1 MKNITLI
8 GSGNV
13 ATHLGLALKRNGF
26 NIDQVYSKVLKNA
39 KELSLI
45 LEAKAINKLEKLTD
59 SDLTI
64 LAVSDN
70 AIKTILEE
78 IKDRP
83 IVHTSGYTGINI
95 FNKQFNNC
103 GVIYPLQTFNKEVSL
118 EFSETPLCIEANN
131 PIFEKK
137 ITKLASSISKH
148 IIALDS
154 EKRKSIHIAA
164 VFASN
169 FTNHMLS
176 IAYDLL
182 KEKNIDFSILLPLVN
197 QSIKKIKDNN
207 PKDVQT
213 GPAKRKDINI
223 INHHMHDIKNT
234 RIKKMYKT
242 ITDSIIKTSE

>member
-13 ATHLGLALKRNGF
+13 ATHLGLALKKNGF
-26 NIDQVYSKVLKNA
+26 NIKQVYSKVLKNA
-39 KELSLI
+39 EKLSLI
-45 LEAKAINKLEKLTD
+45 LEAKAINKLEQLTD

-64 LAVSDN
+64 LSVSDN
-70 AIKTILEE
+70 AIETILKN

-95 FNKQFNNC
+95 FNKKFNNC
-103 GVIYPLQTFNKEVSL
+103 GVIYPLQTLNKEVSL
-118 EFSETPLCIEANN
+118 EFSETPLCIEANS

-137 ITKLASSISKH
+137 ITKLAYSISKH

-169 FTNHMLS
+169 FTNHM
-176 IAYDLL
+176 
-182 KEKNIDFSILLPLVN
+182 FV
-197 QSIKKIKDNN
+197 
-207 PKDVQT
+207 
-213 GPAKRKDINI
+213 
-223 INHHMHDIKNT
+223 
-234 RIKKMYKT
+234 
-242 ITDSIIKTSE
+242 

>member
-13 ATHLGLALKRNGF
+13 ATHLGLALKKNGF
-26 NIDQVYSKVLKNA
+26 NIKQVYSKVLKNA
-39 KELSLI
+39 EKLSLI
-45 LEAKAINKLEKLTD
+45 LEAEAINKLEKLTD

-64 LAVSDN
+64 LSVSDN
-70 AIKTILEE
+70 AIETILKN

-95 FNKQFNNC
+95 FNKKFNNC
-103 GVIYPLQTFNKEVSL
+103 GVIYPLQTLNKEVSL

-137 ITKLASSISKH
+137 ITKLAYSISKH

-197 QSIKKIKDNN
+197 QSIKKIKNNN

-242 ITDSIIKTSE
+242 ITDSIIKASE

>member
-13 ATHLGLALKRNGF
+13 ATHLGLALKKNGF
-26 NIDQVYSKVLKNA
+26 NIKQVYSKVLKNA
-39 KELSLI
+39 EKLSLI

-64 LAVSDN
+64 LSVSDN
-70 AIKTILEE
+70 AIEKILKN

-95 FNKQFNNC
+95 FNKKFNNC
-103 GVIYPLQTFNKEVSL
+103 GVIYPLQTLNKEVSL

-137 ITKLASSISKH
+137 ITKLAYSISKH

-197 QSIKKIKDNN
+197 QSIKKIKNNN

-223 INHHMHDIKNT
+223 INHHLHDIKNT
-234 RIKKMYKT
+234 RIKKIYKT
-242 ITDSIIKTSE
+242 ITDSIIKASE

>member
-13 ATHLGLALKRNGF
+13 ATHLGLALKENGF
-26 NIDQVYSKVLKNA
+26 NIKQVYSKVLKNA
-39 KELSLI
+39 EKLSLI
-45 LEAKAINKLEKLTD
+45 LEAEAINKLEKLTD

-64 LAVSDN
+64 LSVSDN
-70 AIKTILEE
+70 AIETILKN

-95 FNKQFNNC
+95 FNKKFNNC
-103 GVIYPLQTFNKEVSL
+103 GVIYPLQTLNKEVSL

-137 ITKLASSISKH
+137 ITKLAYSISKH

-197 QSIKKIKDNN
+197 QSIKKIKNNN

-234 RIKKMYKT
+234 RIKKIYKT
-242 ITDSIIKTSE
+242 ITDSIIKASE

>member
-13 ATHLGLALKRNGF
+13 ATHLGLALKKNGF
-26 NIDQVYSKVLKNA
+26 NIKQVYSKVLKNA
-39 KELSLI
+39 EKLSLI

-64 LAVSDN
+64 LSVSDN
-70 AIKTILEE
+70 AIEIILKN
-78 IKDRP
+78 IKNRP

-95 FNKQFNNC
+95 FNKKFNNC
-103 GVIYPLQTFNKEVSL
+103 GVIYPLQTLNKEVSL

-137 ITKLASSISKH
+137 ITKLAYSISKH

-223 INHHMHDIKNT
+223 INHHMRDIKNT
-234 RIKKMYKT
+234 RVKKMYKT

>member
-13 ATHLGLALKRNGF
+13 ATHLGLALKKNGF
-26 NIDQVYSKVLKNA
+26 NIKQVYSKVLKNA
-39 KELSLI
+39 EKLSLI
-45 LEAKAINKLEKLTD
+45 LEAEAINKLEKLTD

-64 LAVSDN
+64 LSVSDN
-70 AIKTILEE
+70 AIETILKN

-95 FNKQFNNC
+95 FNKKFNNC
-103 GVIYPLQTFNKEVSL
+103 GVIYPLQTLNKEVSL

-137 ITKLASSISKH
+137 ITKLAYSISKH

-197 QSIKKIKDNN
+197 QSIKKIKNNN

-223 INHHMHDIKNT
+223 INHHVHDIKNT
-234 RIKKMYKT
+234 RIKKIYKT
-242 ITDSIIKTSE
+242 ITDSIIKASE

>member
-13 ATHLGLALKRNGF
+13 ATHLGVALKKNGF
-26 NIDQVYSKVLKNA
+26 NIKQVYSKVLKNA
-39 KELSLI
+39 EKLSLI

-64 LAVSDN
+64 LSVSDN
-70 AIKTILEE
+70 AIETILKN
-78 IKDRP
+78 IKNRP

-95 FNKQFNNC
+95 FNKKFNNC
-103 GVIYPLQTFNKEVSL
+103 GVVYPLQTLNKEVSL

-137 ITKLASSISKH
+137 ITKLAHSISKH

-154 EKRKSIHIAA
+154 EKRKTIHIAA

-197 QSIKKIKDNN
+197 QSIKKIKNNN

-242 ITDSIIKTSE
+242 ITDSIIKASE

>member
-13 ATHLGLALKRNGF
+13 ATHLGVALKKNGV
-26 NIDQVYSKVLKNA
+26 NIKQVYSKVLKNA
-39 KELSLI
+39 EKLSLI

-64 LAVSDN
+64 LSVSDN
-70 AIKTILEE
+70 AIETILKN

-95 FNKQFNNC
+95 FNKKFNNC
-103 GVIYPLQTFNKEVSL
+103 GVIYPLQTLNKEESL

-137 ITKLASSISKH
+137 ITKLAYSISKH

-197 QSIKKIKDNN
+197 QSIKKIKNNN

-223 INHHMHDIKNT
+223 INHHMHDIKNI

-242 ITDSIIKTSE
+242 ITDSIIKASE

>member
-13 ATHLGLALKRNGF
+13 ATHLGLALKKNGF
-26 NIDQVYSKVLKNA
+26 NIKQVYSKVLKNA
-39 KELSLI
+39 EKLSLI
-45 LEAKAINKLEKLTD
+45 LEAEAINKLEKLTD

-64 LAVSDN
+64 LSVSDN
-70 AIKTILEE
+70 AIETILKN
-78 IKDRP
+78 IKNRP

-95 FNKQFNNC
+95 FNKKFNNC
-103 GVIYPLQTFNKEVSL
+103 GVIYPLQTLNKEVSL

-137 ITKLASSISKH
+137 ITKLAYSISKH

-197 QSIKKIKDNN
+197 QSIKKIKNNN

-242 ITDSIIKTSE
+242 ITDSIIKASE